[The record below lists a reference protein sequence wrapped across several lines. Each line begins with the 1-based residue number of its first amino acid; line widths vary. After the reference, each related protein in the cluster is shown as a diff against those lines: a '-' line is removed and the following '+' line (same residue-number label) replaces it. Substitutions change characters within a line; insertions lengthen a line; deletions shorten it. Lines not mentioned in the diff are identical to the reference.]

1 MVRRESQRRRGA
13 SVEVVDEIIAQ
24 WDDHRKTLYAAT
36 QLNSKINETQ
46 KAIGLKKRVSRSC
59 YELHIGSMLES

>member
-1 MVRRESQRRRGA
+1 M
-13 SVEVVDEIIAQ
+13 VDEIIAQ

-46 KAIGLKKRVSRSC
+46 KAIGLKKRVCWPGRTPDVMVREEC
-59 YELHIGSMLES
+59 VLADI